1 MLVCP
6 QFSKL
11 KAFGFIHFAPLLA
24 ALRFVVAF
32 MSFSEVLVFC
42 LALVLAE
49 RSVCV
54 DSLGERRF
62 SDRARGMCFLLKMF
76 PGRVHVSLSYV
87 HKTSSDLLL
96 VGVTL

>member
-1 MLVCP
+1 M
-6 QFSKL
+6 
-11 KAFGFIHFAPLLA
+11 
-24 ALRFVVAF
+24 
-32 MSFSEVLVFC
+32 LVFC

-54 DSLGERRF
+54 DSLDERRF
-62 SDRARGMCFLLKMF
+62 SDRACGMCFLLKMF

-87 HKTSSDLLL
+87 HKTPSDFLL